1 MKDIILQRAEEVPV
15 DRLKVQDG
23 IVNYV
28 PHTGVYNPNKPGQI
42 RVVFD
47 CSAQF
52 NGVSFNDY
60 LLQGPDFMND
70 LLGIL
75 CRFRKESVV
84 FMTHIKSIFHHFVVA
99 EEDRDLLRFLW
110 WLDGD
115 PPKDVI
121 DYRMKVHLFG
131 ASSSPGCA
139 NFGLRR
145 AADDGE
151 EEFGT
156 DAAAFIRKD
165 VYVDDGL
172 KFVSTVPEAIQLIK
186 ASQAICSKACLRLHN
201 SKEIKDINLAVDPL
215 PMERALGVIWCSES
229 DSFRLRIQLHD
240 RPLTRRVV
248 LSTIGS
254 IYDPNG
260 YLAPVTLRGIQIL
273 QQMCKDKLD
282 WDSPLPEYL
291 HPQWEK
297 WRRNIVQLEKLEIQ
311 RCFKPH
317 NFGPVKAVGVHYF
330 SDASVEGYGQ
340 CCYLRLI
347 NKLDQAHCSFIV
359 GKARVTPLKHKTI
372 PRLEL
377 AAATTSAR
385 ISEFVRNELEYP
397 EMKEFFWT
405 DSRVVLGCINNEA
418 KRFHVYVANR
428 V

>member
-1 MKDIILQRAEEVPV
+1 MV
-15 DRLKVQDG
+15 G
-23 IVNYV
+23 
-28 PHTGVYNPNKPGQI
+28 
-42 RVVFD
+42 
-47 CSAQF
+47 
-52 NGVSFNDY
+52 
-60 LLQGPDFMND
+60 
-70 LLGIL
+70 
-75 CRFRKESVV
+75 
-84 FMTHIKSIFHHFVVA
+84 
-99 EEDRDLLRFLW
+99 W
-110 WLDGD
+110 D

-165 VYVDDGL
+165 FYVDDGL
-172 KFVSTVPEAIQLIK
+172 KSVSTVPEAIQLIK
-186 ASQAICSKACLRLHN
+186 ASQAICSKACLRLHKIVSN
-201 SKEIKDINLAVDPL
+201 KKEVLEAFPVDDHSKEIKELNLAVDPL
-215 PMERALGVIWCSES
+215 PIERALGVMWCAES
-229 DSFRLRIQLHD
+229 DSFRFRIELHD
-240 RPLTRRVV
+240 RPLTRRGV

-260 YLAPVTLRGIQIL
+260 YLAPVTLRGKQIL

-282 WDSPLPEYL
+282 WDSPVPEYL

-297 WRRNIVQLEKLEIQ
+297 WRREIVQLEKLEIQ
-311 RCFKPH
+311 RCFKPD
-317 NFGPVKAVGVHYF
+317 NFGPVKAVEVHYF

-347 NKLDQAHCSFIV
+347 NELDQAHCSFIV

-385 ISEFVRNELEYP
+385 MSEFVRNELEHP

-405 DSRVVLGCINNEA
+405 DSRVVLGYINNEA

-428 V
+428 VQQIRDLTDPNAWFVRRHKQQPRRRSIRKTHRKAAG